1 VKQSSDNGQPWLER
15 FLLNLGQQRNYSHRT
30 LVAYRHDI
38 ERFIV
43 FFGED
48 PASANAQDVSRFTV
62 HLKRQG
68 LRNSSISRRLS
79 AVRSFYNF
87 LLGEGQV
94 TTNPAAVSA
103 GPRIKRRLP
112 KVLDTDQAAQL
123 LNVSADDPQSL
134 RDKVLLELFYGSGLR
149 LSELAN
155 LRLKDLDL
163 TQGMV
168 QVLGKGSK
176 ERRVPL
182 GRLCIAALRQWI
194 KTSGSDRSD
203 WLFPGRGG
211 NSISPRTIQNRLK
224 RIAAVQLGD
233 DSLHPHMLRHT
244 YATHMLES
252 SGDLRGIQ
260 ELLGH
265 SDIATTQ
272 IYTHLD
278 FQHLARVYDNAHPRA
293 HKNDNKG
300 AGDSASEAPQTN

>member
-1 VKQSSDNGQPWLER
+1 M
-15 FLLNLGQQRNYSHRT
+15 
-30 LVAYRHDI
+30 
-38 ERFIV
+38 
-43 FFGED
+43 
-48 PASANAQDVSRFTV
+48 
-62 HLKRQG
+62 
-68 LRNSSISRRLS
+68 
-79 AVRSFYNF
+79 
-87 LLGEGQV
+87 
-94 TTNPAAVSA
+94 NPAAVKA

-123 LNVSADDPQSL
+123 LSVSADDPQSL

-155 LRLKDLDL
+155 LRLKNLDL
-163 TQGMV
+163 TQGIV

-176 ERRVPL
+176 ERSVPL
-182 GRLCIAALRQWI
+182 GRLCITALRQWI
-194 KTSGSDRSD
+194 KTLGSDRSD
-203 WLFPGRGG
+203 WLFPGRDG

-224 RIAAVQLGD
+224 RVAAVQLGD

-293 HKNDNKG
+293 HKDDNKG
-300 AGDSASEAPQTN
+300 AGNSAPEPPQTN

>member
-1 VKQSSDNGQPWLER
+1 MLVVGVVGFIWWTNPARNPVAHLAQAR
-15 FLLNLGQQRNYSHRT
+15 VLL
-30 LVAYRHDI
+30 A
-38 ERFIV
+38 
-43 FFGED
+43 
-48 PASANAQDVSRFTV
+48 
-62 HLKRQG
+62 
-68 LRNSSISRRLS
+68 
-79 AVRSFYNF
+79 
-87 LLGEGQV
+87 EGQV

-194 KTSGSDRSD
+194 KTLGSDRSD

-224 RIAAVQLGD
+224 MCQVF
-233 DSLHPHMLRHT
+233 
-244 YATHMLES
+244 Y
-252 SGDLRGIQ
+252 
-260 ELLGH
+260 
-265 SDIATTQ
+265 
-272 IYTHLD
+272 
-278 FQHLARVYDNAHPRA
+278 
-293 HKNDNKG
+293 
-300 AGDSASEAPQTN
+300 